1 MKEHDTLY
9 LFVYTT
15 DASSKINKFETTIRS
30 TLGRCSEKEA
40 IIELITSNPNIVDYF
55 LVQTVVID

>member
-15 DASSKINKFETTIRS
+15 DASSKIHKFETTIRS
-30 TLGRCSEKEA
+30 TLGRSSEKEA
-40 IIELITSNPNIVDYF
+40 VIELITSNPNIVDYF
-55 LVQTVVID
+55 LVQSEVIN

>member
-15 DASSKINKFETTIRS
+15 DASSKIHKFETTIRS

-40 IIELITSNPNIVDYF
+40 IIELITSNPNISDYF
-55 LVQTVVID
+55 LVQSEVIN

>member
-15 DASSKINKFETTIRS
+15 DTSSKIHKFETTIRS
-30 TLGRCSEKEA
+30 KLGMSSEKEA
-40 IIELITSNPNIVDYF
+40 VIELITSNPNIVDYF
-55 LVQTVVID
+55 LYHMEVIN

>member
-1 MKEHDTLY
+1 MKENDILY

-15 DASSKINKFETTIRS
+15 GTSSKIHKFETTIRS

-40 IIELITSNPNIVDYF
+40 IIELITSNPNISDYF
-55 LVQTVVID
+55 LVQSEVIN